1 MCELTVYLDGNVIAK
16 NVIKLVF
23 ENNILKI
30 FDINGN
36 VYTIEDVIVKEIDIL
51 NERVLVTA
59 KR

>member
-1 MCELTVYLDGNVIAK
+1 MCKLTVYLDGNVIAK

-36 VYTIEDVIVKEIDIL
+36 VYTIEDVIVKEIDML